1 MEKNKWTFWPTQQMQ
16 IKRRQMWQ
24 NCIKKKALTARRVF

>member
-1 MEKNKWTFWPTQQMQ
+1 MLKTIWTFWPTQQMQ

-24 NCIKKKALTARRVF
+24 NCIKKKAFTARGVF